1 MNARRL
7 GIGWLVCV
15 PICACAA
22 PAGSERER
30 IADERAAAT
39 ATLGA
44 QERACQAQ
52 FAVTA
57 CVEAARRAQAATLTR
72 LHRQQMQL
80 DDAKRREA
88 AAGRAQAIRSKAE
101 AKQARGHDT
110 PAADDAEA
118 IARDGDAPP
127 ARAER
132 ADKSDNAAKTAKAEA
147 RSRAMQSR
155 HEATLRRSAE
165 RAERGRKKAAP

>member
-1 MNARRL
+1 MKARRL
-7 GIGWLVCV
+7 AIGWLACV

-22 PAGSERER
+22 PAASERER

-39 ATLGA
+39 ATFVA
-44 QERACQAQ
+44 QQRACQAQ

-57 CVEAARRAQAATLTR
+57 CVEAARQAQTATLTR

-88 AAGRAQAIRSKAE
+88 AAGRAQAIRSKVE
-101 AKQARGHDT
+101 AKEARRRDT
-110 PAADDAEA
+110 PAADEAAEA
-118 IARDGDAPP
+118 IARDGDETP
-127 ARAER
+127 AKAAKAAGAEK
-132 ADKSDNAAKTAKAEA
+132 ADKAAKAQA

-165 RAERGRKKAAP
+165 RGRKKAAP